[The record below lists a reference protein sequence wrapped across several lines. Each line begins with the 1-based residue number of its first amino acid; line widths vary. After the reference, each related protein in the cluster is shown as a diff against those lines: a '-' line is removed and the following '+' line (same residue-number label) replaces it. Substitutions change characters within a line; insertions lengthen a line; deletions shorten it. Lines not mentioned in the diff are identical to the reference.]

1 MAGVKQFDSDAVTDR
16 VMIVFWRDGYAAT
29 SIQDLERATKL
40 RRGSLYNAF
49 GDKEGLFVAALKR
62 YDATIGSSRIEQ
74 LSNPDPYRAIAA
86 FLNTLVDQ
94 MSKPG
99 RPRGCLHTNTSLE
112 IPSAPDMV
120 LSIIAERTSAIE
132 AALYSVLRRAKKQG
146 LFDRAADVRAL
157 ARFYLGVAK
166 GITVL
171 HKVYGN
177 TAMLRD
183 IVKVAMSK
191 WPATTVSG

>member
-1 MAGVKQFDSDAVTDR
+1 M
-16 VMIVFWRDGYAAT
+16 MLFWRVGYGAT

-62 YDATIGSSRIEQ
+62 YDSTVGSKRIER
-74 LSNPDPYRAIAA
+74 LSNPDPYRAIEG
-86 FLNTLVDQ
+86 FLNALVEQ
-94 MSKPG
+94 MSEPG

-112 IPSAPDMV
+112 MPGAPDTA
-120 LSIIAERTSAIE
+120 LRIISERTSAIE
-132 AALYSVLRRAKKQG
+132 AALYAVLRRARTQG
-146 LFDRAADVRAL
+146 LLDRAANARAL

-191 WPATTVSG
+191 WPAATASG